1 MTIYMYVYKTVA
13 RVYHITVK
21 GTLIQLEIKMK
32 KHEGYMPP
40 GANVMAMA
48 PVLKMGVL
56 PMCGSQVSS
65 TIPQTRN
72 VF

>member
-1 MTIYMYVYKTVA
+1 MYVYKMVP

-48 PVLKMGVL
+48 PVLIMGVL
-56 PMCGSQVSS
+56 PMCGS
-65 TIPQTRN
+65 
-72 VF
+72 